1 MAAIRRIVQ
10 EIVRRFQ
17 PEKVILFG
25 SYACGRATPD
35 SDVDLLVVMPAAN
48 EINQAVRILLAVP
61 HPFSLDLIVRTPE
74 TLQRRLALGDS
85 FLQEVVDTGR
95 VLYEKADRRMGSQSR
110 SRPQGRA
117 KLRGRR
123 PPLNDPASF
132 HCQQAAEKYLKAL
145 LHENGLAVPKTHDLE
160 KLLGDL
166 LPHDATL
173 GVSGCLGIHG

>member
-1 MAAIRRIVQ
+1 MAAIRRTVQ

-17 PEKVILFG
+17 PVKVILFG
-25 SYACGRATPD
+25 SYAGGRPTPD

-95 VLYEKADRRMGSQSR
+95 VLYEKTDRRMGSQSG
-110 SRPQGRA
+110 SRPRGRA
-117 KLRGRR
+117 T
-123 PPLNDPASF
+123 PAR
-132 HCQQAAEKYLKAL
+132 A
-145 LHENGLAVPKTHDLE
+145 
-160 KLLGDL
+160 
-166 LPHDATL
+166 
-173 GVSGCLGIHG
+173 